1 MSAEPGRS
9 EAEGAGAPAGPGP
22 DADGSGAPGDRRY
35 EPAPG
40 VGRLL
45 IWILLFVLA
54 AVAVVL
60 GGVYFT

>member
-1 MSAEPGRS
+1 MSERERAAG
-9 EAEGAGAPAGPGP
+9 EASPEASAPSPAGTGEP
-22 DADGSGAPGDRRY
+22 RY

-45 IWILLFVLA
+45 LWALLFVLA

-60 GGVYFT
+60 GGVYLT

>member
-1 MSAEPGRS
+1 MSDREPDP
-9 EAEGAGAPAGPGP
+9 AAAPVAS
-22 DADGSGAPGDRRY
+22 ADGGVAPGVRQY

-45 IWILLFVLA
+45 IWVLLFVLA

>member
-1 MSAEPGRS
+1 MTPPEPEPES
-9 EAEGAGAPAGPGP
+9 P
-22 DADGSGAPGDRRY
+22 RY

-40 VGRLL
+40 VGKLL
-45 IWILLFVLA
+45 MWVLLFVLA

>member
-1 MSAEPGRS
+1 MSDREPD
-9 EAEGAGAPAGPGP
+9 PAGTAAPVP
-22 DADGSGAPGDRRY
+22 SADGGLAPGVRQY